1 LRQYG
6 PQTGA
11 DNAVYADVRI
21 RSSPVFSR
29 LTPVLRAPETG
40 ERLGDRTMRSMMRLA
55 LASGAV
61 LAALAATATAASGQT
76 PPPRLT
82 LFGTEGFSGAPVTL
96 TRDVSNLQS
105 VAAADGFDGTANDY
119 ARSLRAQGRWLVC
132 MDAGFLTGCREVS
145 GDVADLGEDGGSISS
160 ARYLGPA
167 RVAAATGGQTSA
179 PAAGPLGAVYETID
193 WGDLTVTEWGESSFA
208 ASYVHDGG
216 RITGRRSGN
225 RIDGVWVQPRSAQR
239 CDTPRNGSFF
249 HGRMTFAFNAALDAF
264 EGLWGYCDAEPS
276 ETWNGTLT
284 TRGAQPVAASAS
296 TRSAGTSQPPQ
307 RPSTR
312 PPASRTPSATPLGPQ
327 ADANEDYVY
336 ATRYDGDVF
345 KPALQM
351 SAFGPQMTGRYTITN
366 PESDFE
372 RHYRGGFGA
381 ITAGRLEGSF
391 SGNTFTGM
399 WYEAENEQGLARVQ
413 RTCDRA
419 QGGTRVWG
427 PIQLRFTPDRRSF
440 VGTISTCDKVIAELY
455 RFQID
460 NWRGTLTGRAPA
472 ATAATPGGATASA
485 AGGPAAGRTSA
496 NRTAGTG
503 GQSTAPRHPAAPRE
517 ETVADRIAREAAEA
531 AEQRAREETREGV
544 NRAIDG
550 ILRRRP

>member
-1 LRQYG
+1 MMQRDYVGGVLVALGGLLACSAFAQSPTAG
-6 PQTGA
+6 
-11 DNAVYADVRI
+11 NA
-21 RSSPVFSR
+21 S
-29 LTPVLRAPETG
+29 
-40 ERLGDRTMRSMMRLA
+40 
-55 LASGAV
+55 
-61 LAALAATATAASGQT
+61 TA
-76 PPPRLT
+76 R
-82 LFGTEGFSGAPVTL
+82 
-96 TRDVSNLQS
+96 
-105 VAAADGFDGTANDY
+105 
-119 ARSLRAQGRWLVC
+119 
-132 MDAGFLTGCREVS
+132 
-145 GDVADLGEDGGSISS
+145 
-160 ARYLGPA
+160 
-167 RVAAATGGQTSA
+167 
-179 PAAGPLGAVYETID
+179 GAVYETID
-193 WGDLTVTEWGESSFA
+193 WGDLTVTEWGPSTFA

-239 CDTPRNGSFF
+239 CDTPRNGSYF
-249 HGRMTFAFNAALDAF
+249 HGRMTFTFNAALDAF
-264 EGLWGYCDAEPS
+264 EGLWSYCDAEPS

-284 TRGAQPVAASAS
+284 TRGARPVLATAS
-296 TRSAGTSQPPQ
+296 TRSTGTSPPPQ

-312 PPASRTPSATPLGPQ
+312 SSASRPSATPAATPPAPP

-336 ATRYDGDVF
+336 ATKYDGDVF
-345 KPALQM
+345 KPTLQM

-372 RHYRGGFGA
+372 RHYQGGFGA

-399 WYEAENEQGLARVQ
+399 WYEAEDEQGLARVQ

-455 RFQID
+455 SFEID

-472 ATAATPGGATASA
+472 QTAAVPGGATTNT
-485 AGGPAAGRTSA
+485 AGGPAAGRSSA

-503 GQSTAPRHPAAPRE
+503 GQSTAPRQPAAPRE

-531 AEQRAREETREGV
+531 AEQRAREEARQGV

-550 ILRRRP
+550 ILQRRP